1 MIFWLPEKG
10 RLPTLGQFDG
20 GGIDFGPFD
29 ASWNPND
36 YNNAWPQGGGL
47 PTGVTDIING
57 GLSIL
62 DKVLRFRSGQ
72 KDPPGC
78 TTEACSNTVNAFYD
92 GANDWLHPF
101 LNWIPTVC
109 SADVPDSKVWSVYD
123 TTCSNFRF
131 VMSQLAGRC
140 NSDHCRKGL
149 TERPCYGGWNVK
161 GDPGIPAPDA
171 QVQQALSQRA
181 NLEASGQLKCAAG
194 APGEWIP
201 GIPNSYLAIAGAIL
215 GIVLLKRFWVG

>member
-1 MIFWLPEKG
+1 M
-10 RLPTLGQFDG
+10 
-20 GGIDFGPFD
+20 
-29 ASWNPND
+29 
-36 YNNAWPQGGGL
+36 NNAWPQGGGL

-78 TTEACSNTVNAFYD
+78 TTEACSNTVNAFYN
-92 GANDWLHPF
+92 GGNDWLHPF

-109 SADVPDSKVWSVYD
+109 SAQVSDSKILQLYD
-123 TTCSNFRF
+123 TTCSNFRS
-131 VMSQLAGRC
+131 VMGQLATRC

-149 TERPCYGGWNVK
+149 TERPCGGDWKV
-161 GDPGIPAPDA
+161 GGQSFMGPYAW
-171 QVQQALSQRA
+171 VQQALSQRA

-201 GIPNSYLAIAGAIL
+201 GIPNSYVAIFGAIL
-215 GIVLLKRFWVG
+215 GLVLLRRVLVG